1 MKKRVLALFLALVMV
16 VTSIPL
22 AGFAA
27 TDRSNTALAEL
38 MAQADDALKNDK
50 NTHTFI
56 VQVKDPAAFQ
66 NSIRQNRNAS
76 QKNDRGGYQ
85 GSINRIID
93 ARIASQDR
101 VLDAILGTEKYDSKQ
116 KSGYAAFFTAGNT
129 GRKTIKTYNNRN
141 DIRRYKAVINGFS
154 IKMTYAEA
162 KRVAALPNVERV
174 SLSLDYKITPS
185 MHYSREIVKS
195 QIANNRG
202 YDGKGRVVAILDT
215 GIDLLHSDLRLDDG
229 ADKWV
234 KYSEEKMNDIIKEN
248 RLMGK
253 FGNLKVPYI
262 YNYADKNFVMVTEGK
277 NHGQHI
283 AGTIAG
289 NGHKKEGPVD
299 EQGVVGIVPNAQIL
313 AMRVF
318 GAEQDLTGTDIYVNA
333 IDDAVLLGADSINMS
348 LGSYSGP
355 AKGDAVMD
363 VAVDNANKAGSIVV
377 FAGGNDG
384 FAMSGIGETGPE
396 MLDYATLGSPGA
408 SNNVLTVA
416 SYNNSNLIQDPYK
429 VKIDGKEYE
438 SYPSSPFTKGTFDF
452 TKEFEV
458 VDCGLGIIN
467 PEKNINDFEGIDI
480 SGKIALIQRGDDSFA
495 NKIKNAT
502 DNGAIAVIMGNNSYD
517 GAGRPFTMDLGDF
530 TPAIP
535 AVLIHLD
542 EYNAVKKNV
551 ADGKKAQIISLGKKY
566 YDAPH
571 SGKIS
576 DFSSWGPTPDLG
588 LKPEI
593 TAPGGDIRSIDN
605 TANYKGNTYTYM
617 SGTSMATP
625 HVTGGIAAVNAM
637 LKNHPEIK
645 FTTEQ
650 KSALIKAILMNTA
663 TAIEVPGSDGKL
675 YSVRLQG
682 AGLMDLDRATNPNIV
697 TIVDAKSGSSSFN
710 EPKVEL
716 KQITETKLPLNL
728 DIKNYTDKEVKYDVT
743 YVVQTDFLKEDGT
756 LSQDTKT
763 YKPHEIA
770 KGSLDSVTVS
780 ANGNVNFEKTIDFSN
795 GTLPTNFPKGYFVD
809 AFVIFTPSTKGYPV
823 LSVPVLAFK
832 GNWEEEVPIFE
843 EYIDK
848 FDLENKRP
856 YWVEHDFTTID
867 NGNKVLDKDKL
878 NDYIGDGID
887 ATMLISNVGNKI
899 SRALQI
905 DTIGRNIE
913 TREFTD
919 NFAFSPNGDS
929 IQDAVTFKGV
939 FLRNYSDFKIEILDE
954 NDNVI
959 KTISNVYRSDGR
971 KTAGTVNMDPENY
984 SKSRS
989 EGQWTWDGTNEAGVK
1004 VAEGNYK
1011 FKVSARINDNENAK
1025 PQSIVRD
1032 IKVDNTKPVVTDFGT
1047 SQGKISAKVEDG
1059 GSGVQTVLLI
1069 YAGKDNAGNT
1079 TTEYRELILENGLYS
1094 IPYDQA
1100 INLNTAYVRAF
1111 DWAGNITDVHFTDVK
1126 NIGKVNIVKVNEA
1139 DATDIPSNEVEI
1151 YAVNDKGETVGD
1163 PLDANNLSAGKYKAV
1178 LKDYPAGYEV
1188 TIEPETFEIKEDA
1201 KEAEVKVNFKK
1212 IANTNEYGKLQVT
1225 LKFPAD
1231 YNGNIRLV
1239 AVDKDGK
1246 EYALEKQT
1254 SFDIFSYGAKLP
1266 AGDYTINAI
1275 GEGSDTVQVIGPTN
1289 VRVEPQGSHYITLQV
1304 VFVGS
1309 LAIPIYVVSKDKDAI
1324 EKFIDPGDIEVKNYD
1339 DGSQDTI
1346 IKNID
1351 KYFTIIHKQTGME
1364 LKDMK
1369 VDIIDTINTA
1379 YRSYYDVDENS
1390 EYKEI
1395 DFKIPAPAGDY
1406 IVEVK
1411 NRDFEKYL
1419 ILNDS
1424 IDTKSVPWEKS
1435 NEQANLK
1442 GAEILVKDP
1451 SVNGT
1456 ITVTQEIVGTD
1467 EKPANIVEVYDS
1479 KGRLIEPTGKLTW
1492 ENLKED
1498 DYTVVTYAKDGV
1510 TPETKSTV
1518 VSIYPDHENEKVH
1531 FRYSD
1536 LNALPH
1542 PRKASLAIGVYGDAI
1557 PSDGEIKF
1565 VLTPIKEGKEAKT
1578 ITLTAKD
1585 LKTPF
1590 QEVIEQGGYN
1600 VEVVLP
1606 VGYDLG
1612 AFYFSGADFN
1622 DIIGK
1627 FTDNRTKVDLTLEGG
1642 FIEFEISLSK
1652 REKILNSVEIK
1663 SEGLPDGKMVKY
1675 TLTNTA
1681 GEEFTSVN
1689 GIFRGLEAGE
1699 YKLTVEA
1706 PAGYKVVTAPE
1717 KINVADGKTTNIIVP
1732 FETSELA
1739 KTADN
1744 KVEKRDLKAE
1754 VNKEKDVKASDA
1766 YKYASK
1772 DLQKAYDQ
1780 ALKAAKAALE
1790 DEQVTQAE
1798 VYKKLNELLAAK
1810 GALNGVKPEEPGTTP
1825 EEPGTTPD
1833 EPGTKP
1839 ENPEEPIVP
1848 GPVPP
1853 IGGGWRY
1860 PQIPFR
1866 NNLTETTDTTKKET
1880 KPVTSGSK
1888 YGLEI
1893 PAPYLSPK
1901 FTDVPADLNAAVE
1914 YLATRGIMVGT
1925 SETTFSPKSSMT
1937 RAMVVATLYRISADK
1952 NFTKVDKP
1960 FTDVKSSDWFYE
1972 AVLWAKENGIVAGY
1986 DEGDFRPN
1994 KNVSRQEFAVIIMK
2008 FLKDHGINMPM
2019 VEEFKYSDEKD
2030 IPAWSKDAVEL
2041 MKKVGLIEGKD
2052 EENYKPYGEYTRGEL
2067 AETLYKLIQF
2077 ATK

>member
-1 MKKRVLALFLALVMV
+1 MKKRLLALFLALIMV

-27 TDRSNTALAEL
+27 TGRSNTALAEL
-38 MAQADDALKNDK
+38 MAQADDALKDDK
-50 NTHTFI
+50 EVHTFI

-66 NSIRQNRNAS
+66 TSRRNSRSTS
-76 QKNDRGGYQ
+76 QKNERGGYRD
-85 GSINRIID
+85 SLNRIVD

-101 VLDAILGTEKYDSKQ
+101 VLDEILGTNNISKKKLKGMFSTFSRNQ
-116 KSGYAAFFTAGNT
+116 TP
-129 GRKTIKTYNNRN
+129 RKTVTTYNNRN
-141 DIRRYKAVINGFS
+141 EIRHYKAVINGFS
-154 IKMTYAEA
+154 LRMTYEEA
-162 KRVAALPNVERV
+162 KRVATLDNVERV
-174 SLSLDYKITPS
+174 SLSLNYKITPS

-195 QIANNRG
+195 QLANNKG

-215 GIDLLHSDLRLDDG
+215 GIDLLHPDLRLDEG
-229 ADKWV
+229 AEKWV
-234 KYSEEKMNDIIKEN
+234 TYTEDKMNDTIKTN

-262 YNYADKNFVMVTEGK
+262 YNYADKNFVMASEK
-277 NHGQHI
+277 ANHGQHI

-289 NGHKKEGPVD
+289 NGLKKDGPVD

-318 GAEQDLTGTDIYVNA
+318 GAGEGLTGTDIYVNA

-384 FAMSGIGETGPE
+384 FAMSGIGETGPD

-408 SNNVLTVA
+408 SKNVFTVA
-416 SYNNSNLIQDPYK
+416 SYNNSHIIEDRFY
-429 VKIDGKEYE
+429 ISIGGKEYI
-438 SYPSSPFTKGTFDF
+438 SYPSDPFVQGSFELK
-452 TKEFEV
+452 KEYEI

-467 PEKNINDFEGIDI
+467 PKENINNFEGKELA
-480 SGKIALIQRGDDSFA
+480 GKIALIQRGGGTFYE
-495 NKIKNAT
+495 KISNAT
-502 DNGAIAVIMGNNSYD
+502 DKGAIAVIMGNNSDD
-517 GAGRPFTMDLGDF
+517 GAGRQFTMSLDDKPEIPAFFVHLGDYE
-530 TPAIP
+530 AI
-535 AVLIHLD
+535 
-542 EYNAVKKNV
+542 KKVTNE
-551 ADGKKAQIISLGKKY
+551 KASITQLGKAFY
-566 YDAPH
+566 ESPDA
-571 SGKIS
+571 GRIS

-637 LKNHPEIK
+637 LKNHPEIT
-645 FTTEQ
+645 FATDQ

-663 TAIEVPGSDGKL
+663 TLIQVPGAGGQL
-675 YSVRLQG
+675 FSVRLQG
-682 AGLMDLDRATNPNIV
+682 AGLMDLDHATNPNVV

-728 DIKNYTDKEVKYDVT
+728 NLKNYTKEEVTYDVT
-743 YVVQTDFLKEDGT
+743 YVVQTDLLKEDGT

-763 YKPHEIA
+763 YKPFEIER
-770 KGSLDSVTVS
+770 GSLGNVTVS
-780 ANGNVNFEKTIDFSN
+780 ANKTANFAKTIEFVEGD
-795 GTLPTNFPKGYFVD
+795 LKDKFPSGYFVD
-809 AFVIFTPSTKGYPV
+809 AFVTFTPRNGDYPN

-832 GNWEEEVPIFE
+832 GNWETDVPIFE
-843 EYIDK
+843 NYIDTFK
-848 FDLENKRP
+848 LEEKRP
-856 YWVEHDFTTID
+856 YWVEQDFTKLEND
-867 NGNKVLDKDKL
+867 KVVLDREKL
-878 NDYIGDGID
+878 DNFIGDEID
-887 ATMLISNVGNKI
+887 ATMLVSNVGDKI

-919 NFAFSPNGDS
+919 NFAFSPNGDN

-954 NDNVI
+954 NNNVI

-971 KTAGTVNMDPENY
+971 KTAGTVNMQGDYN
-984 SKSRS
+984 KSIS
-989 EGQWTWDGTNEAGVK
+989 DGQWTWDGTNEAGVK

-1032 IKVDNTKPVVTDFGT
+1032 IKVDNTKPVATDLAST
-1047 SQGKISAKVEDG
+1047 YANGKTIISINAKDT
-1059 GSGVQTVLLI
+1059 GSEIQTVLLI
-1069 YAGKDNAGNT
+1069 SKGQDKDGNEETYIDPLEDEGNGK
-1079 TTEYRELILENGLYS
+1079 YS
-1094 IPYDQA
+1094 VEFEGQ
-1100 INLNTAYVRAF
+1100 INLDGAYVRAF
-1111 DWAGNITDVHFTDVK
+1111 DWAGNTTDVHFTDVK
-1126 NIGKVNIVKVNEA
+1126 NIGKVEIVKVNEA
-1139 DATDIPSNEVEI
+1139 DATDIPTNEVVI

-1163 PLDANNLSAGKYKAV
+1163 PLDANNLPAGKYKAV
-1178 LKDYPAGYEV
+1178 MKDYPAGYEV
-1188 TIEPETFEIKEDA
+1188 TIDPETFEITEDV
-1201 KEAEVKVNFKK
+1201 KEATVTVKFEK
-1212 IANTNEYGKLQVT
+1212 IADTNEYGKLQVN
-1225 LKFPAD
+1225 LNFPGD

-1246 EYALEKQT
+1246 EYALEKET
-1254 SFDIFSYGAKLP
+1254 SFGMFSYGTKLP
-1266 AGDYTINAI
+1266 AGDYTIKVI
-1275 GEGSDTVQVIGPTN
+1275 GEGSGDVQVIGPTN
-1289 VRVEPQGSHYITLQV
+1289 VRILPQGNHEITLQV
-1304 VFVGS
+1304 AFVGS
-1309 LAIPIYVVSKDKDAI
+1309 FTIPIYVVSTDKDAI
-1324 EKFIDPGDIEVKNYD
+1324 ENFIDPEDIEVVPYEGGED
-1339 DGSQDTI
+1339 I
-1346 IKNID
+1346 VIKNID
-1351 KYFTIIHKQTGME
+1351 KYFTIIHKATGQE
-1364 LKDMK
+1364 LKDMNVNI
-1369 VDIIDTINTA
+1369 VDKINTA
-1379 YRSYYDVDENS
+1379 FRVYYDVDENS

-1419 ILNDS
+1419 ILNSS
-1424 IDTKSVPWEKS
+1424 IDTKSVPWK
-1435 NEQANLK
+1435 NANDNFK
-1442 GAEILVKDP
+1442 GAKIIVKDP
-1451 SVNGT
+1451 YVYGT

-1467 EKPANIVEVYDS
+1467 EKPTNPVEVYDS
-1479 KGRLIEPTGKLTW
+1479 MGRLVQPTGELTW
-1492 ENLKED
+1492 TGLKED

-1518 VSIYPDHENEKVH
+1518 VSIYAENESEEVH

-1536 LNALPH
+1536 LNELPN
-1542 PRKASLAIGVYGDAI
+1542 PRKASLAIGVYGDEI
-1557 PSDGEIKF
+1557 PSDGIIKF
-1565 VLTPIKEGKEAKT
+1565 ILTPIKEGKEVKT

-1590 QEVIEQGGYN
+1590 QEVIEQGGYH

-1606 VGYDLG
+1606 QGYDLD
-1612 AFYFSGADFN
+1612 AFFFSGADFN
-1622 DIIGK
+1622 DISDR

-1642 FIEFEISLSK
+1642 FIEFEISLAK
-1652 REKILNSVEIK
+1652 RDKILNSVEIK
-1663 SEGLPDGKMVKY
+1663 STGLPEGKMVKY
-1675 TLTNTA
+1675 TLSKD
-1681 GEEFTSVN
+1681 GKEFTSVN

-1699 YKLTVEA
+1699 YTLTVEA
-1706 PAGYKVVTAPE
+1706 PDGYKVVNAPE
-1717 KINVADGKTTNIIVP
+1717 KINVFEGETTNVTVP
-1732 FETSELA
+1732 FEP
-1739 KTADN
+1739 
-1744 KVEKRDLKAE
+1744 VEFAPVPDRKIDKRALEAE
-1754 VNKEKDVKASDA
+1754 VNKEDDVKASDT
-1766 YKYASK
+1766 YKYAK
-1772 DLQKAYDQ
+1772 EELQKAYDQ
-1780 ALKAAKAALE
+1780 ALKAAKAVLE
-1790 DEQVTQAE
+1790 GTEATQEMVDEAT
-1798 VYKKLNELLAAK
+1798 KKLVEARE
-1810 GALNGVKPEEPGTTP
+1810 ALNGVKPEEPGTTP
-1825 EEPGTTPD
+1825 EEP
-1833 EPGTKP
+1833 
-1839 ENPEEPIVP
+1839 IVP

-1853 IGGGWRY
+1853 IGGDWRY
-1860 PQIPFR
+1860 PQIPYI
-1866 NNLTETTDTTKKET
+1866 NNFFGTTDTTKKET
-1880 KPVTSGSK
+1880 KPVAPEAK

-1901 FTDVPADLNAAVE
+1901 FTDVPADLATAVE
-1914 YLATRGIMVGT
+1914 FLATRGIMVGT

-1952 NFTKVDKP
+1952 NFTKVEKP

-1986 DEGDFRPN
+1986 EEGDFRPN

-2030 IPAWSKDAVEL
+2030 IPAWSKEAVEL
-2041 MKKVGLIEGKD
+2041 MNKIGLIDGQDDK
-2052 EENYKPYGEYTRGEL
+2052 NYKPYSEYTRGEL

>member
-1 MKKRVLALFLALVMV
+1 MGG
-16 VTSIPL
+16 S
-22 AGFAA
+22 
-27 TDRSNTALAEL
+27 
-38 MAQADDALKNDK
+38 KNSL
-50 NTHTFI
+50 
-56 VQVKDPAAFQ
+56 
-66 NSIRQNRNAS
+66 NSTVNENV
-76 QKNDRGGYQ
+76 
-85 GSINRIID
+85 ID
-93 ARIASQDR
+93 ARLASQDR
-101 VLDAILGTEKYDSKQ
+101 VLDAILGTPAK
-116 KSGYAAFFTAGNT
+116 KSQPIIGQSGFFKVGNA
-129 GRKTIKTYNNRN
+129 GRKTVNTYNNRN
-141 DIRRYKAVINGFS
+141 EIRHYKAVINGFS
-154 IKMTYAEA
+154 LRMTYEEA
-162 KRVAALPNVERV
+162 KKVATLPNVERV

-185 MHYSREIVKS
+185 MHYSRDIVHA
-195 QIANNRG
+195 QDANNKG

-215 GIDLLHSDLRLDDG
+215 GIDLLHPDLRLDDG
-229 ADKWV
+229 AEKWV
-234 KYSEEKMNDIIKEN
+234 TYTEDKMNDTIHTN

-262 YNYADKNFVMVTEGK
+262 YNYADKNFEMASEGA

-289 NGHKKEGPVD
+289 NGLKKDGPVD

-318 GAEQDLTGTDIYVNA
+318 GAGEGLTGTDIYVNA

-384 FAMSGIGETGPE
+384 FAMSGIGETGPD

-408 SNNVLTVA
+408 SKNVFTVA
-416 SYNNSNLIQDPYK
+416 SYNNSNKIDDPYK
-429 VKIDGKEYE
+429 VKVDGKEYDA
-438 SYPSSPFTKGTFDF
+438 YPSSPFEKGTF
-452 TKEFEV
+452 EFEKDLEI
-458 VDCGLGIIN
+458 VDCGLGIID
-467 PEKNINDFEGIDI
+467 PEKNINDFEGKELA
-480 SGKIALIQRGDDSFA
+480 GKIALIQRGETNFA
-495 NKIKNAT
+495 SKIENAT

-517 GAGRPFTMDLGDF
+517 GVGRPFTMDLGEF

-542 EYNAVKKNV
+542 EYNEVKKNV

-566 YDAPH
+566 YETPDA
-571 SGKIS
+571 GKIS

-605 TANYKGNTYTYM
+605 TAKYKGNTYTYM

-637 LKNHPEIK
+637 LKTHPEIK
-645 FTTEQ
+645 FTTDQ

-663 TAIEVPGSDGKL
+663 TLIQVPGANGQL
-675 YSVRLQG
+675 FSVRLQG
-682 AGLMDLDRATNPNIV
+682 AGLMDLDRATNPNVV
-697 TIVDAKSGSSSFN
+697 TIVDAKSDSSSFN

-716 KQITETKLPLNL
+716 KQIQNPELSLNL
-728 DIKNYTDKEVKYDVT
+728 NLKNYTDNNVTYDVT
-743 YVVQTDFLKEDGT
+743 YVVQTDLLKDDGT

-763 YKPHEIA
+763 YKPFEIER
-770 KGSLDSVTVS
+770 GSLGSITVS
-780 ANGNVNFEKTIDFSN
+780 GN
-795 GTLPTNFPKGYFVD
+795 GTANLAQTIGFDEGDLATKFPNGYFVD
-809 AFVIFTPSTKGYPV
+809 AFVTFTPQDGKYPV

-832 GNWEEEVPIFE
+832 GNWETDVPIFE
-843 EYIDK
+843 EYIDRFK
-848 FDLENKRP
+848 LEEKRP
-856 YWVEHDFTTID
+856 YWVEQDFTKIEND
-867 NGNKVLDKDKL
+867 KKVLDREKL
-878 NDYIGDGID
+878 DDFIGDEID
-887 ATMLISNVGNKI
+887 ATMLISNVGDKI

-913 TREFTD
+913 TREFTN

-959 KTISNVYRSDGR
+959 KTISNVYRSEGR

-984 SKSRS
+984 SRS
-989 EGQWTWDGTNEAGVK
+989 NSDGQWTWDGTNETGVK

-1025 PQSIVRD
+1025 PQSIERN
-1032 IKVDNTKPVVTDFGT
+1032 IKVDNTKPVATDLAST
-1047 SQGKISAKVEDG
+1047 YANGKTIISINAKDT
-1059 GSGVQTVLLI
+1059 GSEIQTVLLI
-1069 YAGKDNAGNT
+1069 SKGQDKDGNEVTYIDPLEDEGNGK
-1079 TTEYRELILENGLYS
+1079 YS
-1094 IPYDQA
+1094 VEFEGQ
-1100 INLNTAYVRAF
+1100 INLDGAYVRAF
-1111 DWAGNITDVHFTDVK
+1111 DWAGNTTDVHFTDVK
-1126 NIGKVNIVKVNEA
+1126 NIGKVEIVKVNETEP
-1139 DATDIPSNEVEI
+1139 TDIPTNEVEI
-1151 YAVNDKGETVGD
+1151 YAVNDKGETLGD
-1163 PLDANNLSAGKYKAV
+1163 PLDANNLPVGNYKAV
-1178 LKDYPAGYEV
+1178 MKDYPAGYEV
-1188 TIEPETFEIKEDA
+1188 TIEPETFEITEDA
-1201 KEAEVKVNFKK
+1201 NEATVTVKFENIKD
-1212 IANTNEYGKLQVT
+1212 TNEYGKLQVN
-1225 LKFPAD
+1225 LQFPAD
-1231 YNGNIRLV
+1231 YDGNIRLV

-1246 EYALEKQT
+1246 EYALEKET
-1254 SFDIFSYGAKLP
+1254 SFGMFSYGTKLP
-1266 AGDYTINAI
+1266 AGDYTIKAI
-1275 GEGSDTVQVIGPTN
+1275 GEGSGDVQVIGPTN
-1289 VRVEPQGSHYITLQV
+1289 VRILPQGNHEITLQV
-1304 VFVGS
+1304 AFVGS
-1309 LAIPIYVVSKDKDAI
+1309 FTIPIYVVSTDKDAI
-1324 EKFIDPGDIEVKNYD
+1324 ENFIDPEDIEVVPYEGGED
-1339 DGSQDTI
+1339 I
-1346 IKNID
+1346 VIKNID
-1351 KYFTIIHKQTGME
+1351 KYFTIIHKATGQE
-1364 LKDMK
+1364 LKDMNVNI
-1369 VDIIDTINTA
+1369 VDKINTA
-1379 YRSYYDVDENS
+1379 FRVYYDVDENS

-1419 ILNDS
+1419 ILNSS
-1424 IDTKSVPWEKS
+1424 IETKSVPWK
-1435 NEQANLK
+1435 NANDNFK

-1451 SVNGT
+1451 YVYGT

-1467 EKPANIVEVYDS
+1467 DKPTNPVEVYDS
-1479 KGRLIEPTGKLTW
+1479 MGRLVKPTGELTW
-1492 ENLKED
+1492 TGLKED

-1518 VSIYPDHENEKVH
+1518 VSIYPDNEIEEVH

-1536 LNALPH
+1536 LNELPN
-1542 PRKASLAIGVYGDAI
+1542 PRKASLAIGVYGDEI

-1565 VLTPIKEGKEAKT
+1565 ILTPIKEGKEAKT

-1590 QEVIEQGGYN
+1590 QEVIEQGGYH

-1606 VGYDLG
+1606 QGYDLD
-1612 AFYFSGADFN
+1612 AFFFSGADFN
-1622 DIIGK
+1622 DISDR

-1642 FIEFEISLSK
+1642 FIEFEISLAK

-1663 SEGLPDGKMVKY
+1663 STGLPEGKMVKY
-1675 TLTNTA
+1675 TLSKD
-1681 GEEFTSVN
+1681 GKEFTSVN

-1699 YKLTVEA
+1699 YTLTVEA
-1706 PAGYKVVTAPE
+1706 PDGYKVVNAPE
-1717 KINVADGKTTNIIVP
+1717 KINVVEGETTNVTVP
-1732 FETSELA
+1732 FEP
-1739 KTADN
+1739 
-1744 KVEKRDLKAE
+1744 VEFAPVPDRKIDKRALEAE
-1754 VNKEKDVKASDA
+1754 VNKEKDVKESDA
-1766 YKYASK
+1766 YKYAK
-1772 DLQKAYDQ
+1772 EELQKAYDQ
-1780 ALKAAKAALE
+1780 ALKAAKAVLDGTEATQE
-1790 DEQVTQAE
+1790 MVDEATKRLSDARE
-1798 VYKKLNELLAAK
+1798 
-1810 GALNGVKPEEPGTTP
+1810 ALNGVKPEEPGTTP
-1825 EEPGTTPD
+1825 EEP
-1833 EPGTKP
+1833 EK
-1839 ENPEEPIVP
+1839 PIVP

-1853 IGGGWRY
+1853 IGGDWRY
-1860 PQIPFR
+1860 PQIPYI
-1866 NNLTETTDTTKKET
+1866 NNFFGTTDTAKKET
-1880 KPVTSGSK
+1880 KPVAPEAK

-1901 FTDVPADLNAAVE
+1901 FTDVPADLATAVE
-1914 YLATRGIMVGT
+1914 FLATRGIMVGT

-1952 NFTKVDKP
+1952 NFTKVEKP

-1986 DEGDFRPN
+1986 EEGDFRPN

-2019 VEEFKYSDEKD
+2019 VEEFKYDDEKD
-2030 IPAWSKDAVEL
+2030 IPAWSKEAVEL
-2041 MKKVGLIEGKD
+2041 MKKVGLIEGHDDK
-2052 EENYKPYGEYTRGEL
+2052 NYKPYSEYTRGEL

>member
-1 MKKRVLALFLALVMV
+1 MKKRLLALFLALVMV

-27 TDRSNTALAEL
+27 NSSQTALAEL
-38 MAQADDALKNDK
+38 KAQAEDALKGDNGV
-50 NTHTFI
+50 HTFI

-66 NSIRQNRNAS
+66 NSRRQSRRAQNSTSRNSLNRA
-76 QKNDRGGYQ
+76 
-85 GSINRIID
+85 ID
-93 ARIASQDR
+93 ARLASQDR
-101 VLDAILGTEKYDSKQ
+101 VLDAILGTQGGDFQPRARMST
-116 KSGYAAFFTAGNT
+116 FFSASNA
-129 GRKTIKTYNNRN
+129 GRKTISTHNDRD

-154 IKMTYAEA
+154 LRMTYAEA
-162 KRVAALPNVERV
+162 KRVASLPNVERV

-185 MHYSREIVKS
+185 MKHSRDIVHA
-195 QIANNRG
+195 QLANKKG

-215 GIDLLHSDLRLDDG
+215 GIDLIHPDLRLDDG
-229 ADKWV
+229 AEKWV
-234 KYSEEKMNDIIKEN
+234 KYSEKDMNDAIRNN

-262 YNYADKNFVMVTEGK
+262 YNYADKNFDMATK
-277 NHGQHI
+277 DANHGQHI

-289 NGHKKEGPVD
+289 NGLKKDGPVD

-318 GAEQDLTGTDIYVNA
+318 GAGEGLTGTDVYVSA

-363 VAVDNANKAGSIVV
+363 DAVDNANAAGSIVV

-384 FAMSGIGETGPE
+384 FAMSGIGETGVD

-408 SNNVLTVA
+408 SKNVFTVA
-416 SYNNSNLIQDPYK
+416 SFNNSNIIQDPYK
-429 VKIDGKEYE
+429 VVLGDKEFDAYPSEPYNRSDFEFGKE
-438 SYPSSPFTKGTFDF
+438 FD
-452 TKEFEV
+452 V
-458 VDCGLGIIN
+458 VDCGLGIID
-467 PEKNINDFEGIDI
+467 PKKNIDDFKDKDLN
-480 SGKIALIQRGDDSFA
+480 GKIALIQRGGADFA
-495 NKIKNAT
+495 SKIRNAA
-502 DNGAIAVIMGNNSYD
+502 DKGAIAVIMGNNSD
-517 GAGRPFTMDLGDF
+517 KDAGRPFTMSLGEY
-530 TPAIP
+530 TPTIP
-535 AVLIHLD
+535 SVLIHLS
-542 EYNAVKKNV
+542 EYKEVKDSINN
-551 ADGKKAQIISLGKKY
+551 GKKVAIKSIGKKY

-571 SGKIS
+571 AGKIS
-576 DFSSWGPTPDLG
+576 DFSSWGPTPNLG

-605 TANYKGNTYTYM
+605 TSKYEGKNYTYM

-625 HVTGGIAAVNAM
+625 HVAGGILAVNAM
-637 LKNHPEIK
+637 LKEHPEIK
-645 FTTEQ
+645 FTKEE

-663 TAIEVPGSDGKL
+663 TLIEVPGADGKL
-675 YSVRLQG
+675 FSVRLQG
-682 AGLMDLDRATNPNIV
+682 SGLMDLDRATNPNVV
-697 TIVDAKSGSSSFN
+697 TVVDAKSDSSSFN

-716 KQITETKLPLNL
+716 KQINETKLPINLNL
-728 DIKNYTDKEVKYDVT
+728 RNYTGKEVSYDVT
-743 YVVQTDFLKEDGT
+743 YVVQTDLLKEDGT

-780 ANGNVNFEKTIDFSN
+780 ANRTVNFAKTIDFSN
-795 GTLPTNFPKGYFVD
+795 GDLPTKFPKGYFVD
-809 AFVIFTPSTKGYPV
+809 AFVIFTPKNGDYPV

-832 GNWEEEVPIFE
+832 GNWEEDVAIFE
-843 EYIDK
+843 DYIDTFK
-848 FDLENKRP
+848 LDEKRP
-856 YWVEHDFTTID
+856 FWVEQEFTKLD
-867 NGNKVLDKDKL
+867 NDKKVLDKEKL
-878 NDYIGDGID
+878 DNFIGDEIN
-887 ATMLISNVGNKI
+887 ATMLVSNVGNKI

-913 TREFTD
+913 TREFTG

-929 IQDAVTFKGV
+929 IQDSVTFKGV

-954 NDNVI
+954 SDKII

-971 KTAGTVNMDPENY
+971 KTAGTVNMQGDY
-984 SKSRS
+984 SKSIS
-989 EGQWTWDGTNEAGVK
+989 DGQWTWDGTNEAGVK

-1025 PQSIVRD
+1025 PQSMVRD
-1032 IKVDNTKPVVTDFGT
+1032 IKVDNTKPVATDLVSTYANGKT
-1047 SQGKISAKVEDG
+1047 KISVKASDI
-1059 GSGVQTVLLI
+1059 GSGLQTVILISKGQDKDGKEVTYVDLLE
-1069 YAGKDNAGNT
+1069 ANKNG
-1079 TTEYRELILENGLYS
+1079 EYSVEFDG
-1094 IPYDQA
+1094 Q
-1100 INLNTAYVRAF
+1100 INLDGAYIRAF
-1111 DWAGNITDVHFTDVK
+1111 DWAGNTTDVNFVDVK
-1126 NIGKVNIVKVNEA
+1126 NIGKVNIVKINEA
-1139 DATDIPSNEVEI
+1139 DATDIPTNEVEI
-1151 YAVNDKGETVGD
+1151 YALDKDDKVTGKA
-1163 PLDANNLSAGKYKAV
+1163 LDANNLPVGKYKAV
-1178 LKDYPAGYEV
+1178 MKNYPAGYEV
-1188 TIEPETFEIKEDA
+1188 TIYPEKFEITADA
-1201 KEAEVKVNFKK
+1201 KEATVKVNFKK
-1212 IANTNEYGKLQVT
+1212 IEDTNKYGKLQVT
-1225 LKFPAD
+1225 LNFPAD

-1239 AVDKDGK
+1239 AVDEAGK
-1246 EYALEKQT
+1246 EYALEKET
-1254 SFDIFSYGAKLP
+1254 SWGLFSYGSKLP
-1266 AGDYTINAI
+1266 AGVYNIKAI
-1275 GEGSDTVQVIGPTN
+1275 GEGSDPTVQVIGPT
-1289 VRVEPQGSHYITLQV
+1289 VVEIEPQGSHYITLQV

-1309 LAIPIYVVSKDKDAI
+1309 LAIPIYIVSKDKDAI
-1324 EKFIDPGDIEVKNYD
+1324 EKFIDPADIEVVPF
-1339 DGSQDTI
+1339 DGGEDI
-1346 IKNID
+1346 VIKNID
-1351 KYFTIIHKQTGME
+1351 KYFTIIHKATGQE
-1364 LKDMK
+1364 LKDMNVNIADK
-1369 VDIIDTINTA
+1369 INTA
-1379 YRSYYDVDENS
+1379 FRSFYNVDENS
-1390 EYKEI
+1390 KLKEI
-1395 DFKIPAPAGDY
+1395 DFLIPAPAGDY

-1424 IDTKSVPWEKS
+1424 IETKSVPWEKS
-1435 NEQANLK
+1435 NEKANFK
-1442 GAEILVKDP
+1442 GSEILVKDP

-1510 TPETKSTV
+1510 VPETKSTV
-1518 VSIYPDHENEKVH
+1518 VSIYPDNEMEEVN

-1606 VGYDLG
+1606 EGYDLG
-1612 AFYFSGADFN
+1612 TFHFSGEDFN

-1642 FIEFEISLSK
+1642 FIEFEISLAK
-1652 REKILNSVEIK
+1652 RDKIKNSVEIK
-1663 SEGLPDGKMVKY
+1663 STGLPEDKMVKY
-1675 TLTNTA
+1675 TLANAA
-1681 GEEFTSVN
+1681 GEEFTSVT

-1754 VNKEKDVKASDA
+1754 VNKEKDVKESDA

-1780 ALKAAKAALE
+1780 ALNAAKAALE
-1790 DEQVTQAE
+1790 DDQVTQAE

-1810 GALNGVKPEEPGTTP
+1810 GALNGVKPEEP
-1825 EEPGTTPD
+1825 EKKPD
-1833 EPGTKP
+1833 EPGTTEVPGTKQ
-1839 ENPEEPIVP
+1839 ENPEKPIVP

-1853 IGGGWRY
+1853 IGGDWRY
-1860 PQIPFR
+1860 PQIPYI
-1866 NNLTETTDTTKKET
+1866 NNFFGTTDTAKKET
-1880 KPVTSGSK
+1880 KPAAPEAK

-1893 PAPYLSPK
+1893 AEPYLNPK
-1901 FTDVPADLNAAVE
+1901 FTDVPAELKSAVE

-1925 SETTFSPKSSMT
+1925 SEDKFSPKSSMT

-1952 NFTKVDKP
+1952 NFTKVEKA

-1972 AVLWAKENGIVAGY
+1972 AVLWAKEKGIVAGY
-1986 DEGDFRPN
+1986 EEGDFRPN

-2019 VEEFKYSDEKD
+2019 VEEFKYSDEKE
-2030 IPAWSKDAVEL
+2030 IPEWSKDAVEL
-2041 MKKVGLIEGKD
+2041 MKKVGLIGGKD
-2052 EENYKPYGEYTRGEL
+2052 DENYKPYGEYSRGEL

>member
-1 MKKRVLALFLALVMV
+1 MKKRLLALFLALIMV

-27 TDRSNTALAEL
+27 TGRSNTAFAEL
-38 MAQADDALKNDK
+38 MAQAEEALKDDK
-50 NTHTFI
+50 GEHTFI
-56 VQVKDPAAFQ
+56 VQVKDPSAFS
-66 NSIRQNRNAS
+66 NSRRNSRSAS
-76 QKNDRGGYQ
+76 QKNEWGG
-85 GSINRIID
+85 SKNSLNSTVNENVID
-93 ARIASQDR
+93 ARLASQDR
-101 VLDAILGTEKYDSKQ
+101 LLDEILGTNNISKKQSRSMFSTFSQKQTSEKIV
-116 KSGYAAFFTAGNT
+116 T
-129 GRKTIKTYNNRN
+129 TYNNRN
-141 DIRRYKAVINGFS
+141 DIRHYRAVINGFS
-154 IKMTYAEA
+154 LKMTYAEA
-162 KRVAALPNVERV
+162 KRVATLPNVERV

-185 MHYSREIVKS
+185 MHYSRDIVHA
-195 QIANNRG
+195 QDANNKG

-215 GIDLLHSDLRLDDG
+215 GIDLLHPDLRLDDG
-229 ADKWV
+229 AEKWV
-234 KYSEEKMNDIIKEN
+234 TYTEDKMNETIYNN

-262 YNYADKNFVMVTEGK
+262 YNYADKNFEMASEGA

-289 NGHKKEGPVD
+289 NGLKKDGPVD

-318 GAEQDLTGTDIYVNA
+318 GAGEGLTGTDIYVNA

-384 FAMSGIGETGPE
+384 FAMSGIGETGPD

-408 SNNVLTVA
+408 SKNVFTVA
-416 SYNNSNLIQDPYK
+416 SYNNSNKIDDPYK
-429 VKIDGKEYE
+429 VKVDGKEYDA
-438 SYPSSPFTKGTFDF
+438 YPSSPFEKGTFDF

-458 VDCGLGIIN
+458 VDCGLGIID
-467 PEKNINDFEGIDI
+467 PEKNINDFKGIDV
-480 SGKIALIQRGDDSFA
+480 SGKIALIQRGETNFA
-495 NKIKNAT
+495 SKIQNAT

-517 GAGRPFTMDLGDF
+517 GVGRPFTMDLGEF

-542 EYNAVKKNV
+542 EYNEVKKNV

-566 YDAPH
+566 YETPDA
-571 SGKIS
+571 GKIS

-645 FTTEQ
+645 FAPDQ
-650 KSALIKAILMNTA
+650 RSALIKAILMNTA
-663 TAIEVPGSDGKL
+663 TLIQVPGEGGQL
-675 YSVRLQG
+675 FSVRLQG
-682 AGLMDLDRATNPNIV
+682 AGLMDLDRATNPNVV
-697 TIVDAKSGSSSFN
+697 TIVDAKSDSSSFN

-716 KQITETKLPLNL
+716 KQIQNPELPLNL
-728 DIKNYTDKEVKYDVT
+728 NLKNYTDNNVTYDVT
-743 YVVQTDFLKEDGT
+743 YVVQTDLLKEDGT

-763 YKPHEIA
+763 YKPFEIER
-770 KGSLDSVTVS
+770 GSLGSITVS
-780 ANGNVNFEKTIDFSN
+780 DN
-795 GTLPTNFPKGYFVD
+795 GTANLEQTIGFDEGDLATKFPNGYFVD
-809 AFVIFTPSTKGYPV
+809 AFVIFTPQDGKYPV

-832 GNWEEEVPIFE
+832 GNWETDVPIFE
-843 EYIDK
+843 NYIDTFK
-848 FDLENKRP
+848 LEEKRP
-856 YWVEHDFTTID
+856 YWVEQDFTKIEND
-867 NGNKVLDKDKL
+867 KKVLDREKL
-878 NDYIGDGID
+878 DDFIGDEID
-887 ATMLISNVGNKI
+887 ATMLISNVGDKI

-959 KTISNVYRSDGR
+959 KTISNVYRSEGR

-984 SKSRS
+984 SRS
-989 EGQWTWDGTNEAGVK
+989 NSDGQWTWDGTNETGVK

-1032 IKVDNTKPVVTDFGT
+1032 IKVDNTKPVATDLAST
-1047 SQGKISAKVEDG
+1047 YANGKTIISINAEDT
-1059 GSGVQTVLLI
+1059 GSGIQTVLLI
-1069 YAGKDNAGNT
+1069 SKGQDKDGNEVTYIDPFEDEGNGK
-1079 TTEYRELILENGLYS
+1079 YS
-1094 IPYDQA
+1094 VEFEEQ
-1100 INLNTAYVRAF
+1100 INLDGAYVRTF

-1126 NIGKVNIVKVNEA
+1126 NIGKVEIVKVNETEP
-1139 DATDIPSNEVEI
+1139 TDIPTNEVEI

-1163 PLDANNLSAGKYKAV
+1163 PLDANNLPAGNYKAV
-1178 LKDYPAGYEV
+1178 MKDYPAGYEV
-1188 TIEPETFEIKEDA
+1188 TIEPETFEIAADA
-1201 KEAEVKVNFKK
+1201 KEATVTVKFEK
-1212 IANTNEYGKLQVT
+1212 IKDTNEYGKLQVN
-1225 LKFPAD
+1225 LNFPGD

-1246 EYALEKQT
+1246 EYALEKET
-1254 SFDIFSYGAKLP
+1254 SFGMFSYGAKLP
-1266 AGDYTINAI
+1266 AGDYTIKAI
-1275 GEGSDTVQVIGPTN
+1275 GEGTDDVQVIGPTN
-1289 VRVEPQGSHYITLQV
+1289 VRILPQGNHEITLQV
-1304 VFVGS
+1304 AFVGS
-1309 LAIPIYVVSKDKDAI
+1309 FTIPIYVVSTDKDAI
-1324 EKFIDPGDIEVKNYD
+1324 ENFIDPEDIEVVTYEGGED
-1339 DGSQDTI
+1339 I
-1346 IKNID
+1346 VIKNID
-1351 KYFTIIHKQTGME
+1351 KYFTIIHKATGQE
-1364 LKDMK
+1364 LKDMN
-1369 VDIIDTINTA
+1369 VNIVDTINTA
-1379 YRSYYDVDENS
+1379 YRVWYDVDENS
-1390 EYKEI
+1390 ESKEI

-1419 ILNDS
+1419 ILNSS
-1424 IDTKSVPWEKS
+1424 IDTKAVPWDYADD
-1435 NEQANLK
+1435 NFK
-1442 GAEILVKDP
+1442 GSEIILKDP

-1479 KGRLIEPTGKLTW
+1479 KGRLIDPTGKLTW
-1492 ENLKED
+1492 TGLKQD

-1510 TPETKSTV
+1510 VPETKSV
-1518 VSIYPDHENEKVH
+1518 KVRIYKGKEMEEVH

-1536 LNALPH
+1536 LNELPH
-1542 PRKASLAIGVYGDAI
+1542 SRKASLAIGVYGDAI
-1557 PSDGEIKF
+1557 PSDKEIKF
-1565 VLTPIKEGKEAKT
+1565 ILTPIKEGKEAT
-1578 ITLTAKD
+1578 EITLTAED
-1585 LKTPF
+1585 LKSPV
-1590 QEVIEQGGYN
+1590 QKVIEQGGYH

-1606 VGYDLG
+1606 EGYDLD

-1622 DIIGK
+1622 DISDK

-1642 FIEFEISLSK
+1642 FIEFEISLAK
-1652 REKILNSVEIK
+1652 RDKIKNSVEIK
-1663 SEGLPDGKMVKY
+1663 STGLPDGKMVKY
-1675 TLTNTA
+1675 TLTNAA

-1689 GIFRGLEAGE
+1689 GIFRGLKSGE
-1699 YKLTVEA
+1699 YTLTVEA
-1706 PAGYKVVTAPE
+1706 PEGYKVVTAPE
-1717 KINVADGKTTNIIVP
+1717 KINVTDGKTTNIIVP
-1732 FETSELA
+1732 FETSELS

-1744 KVEKRDLKAE
+1744 KVEKRDLQAE
-1754 VNKEKDVKASDA
+1754 VNKEENVKSSDA
-1766 YKYASK
+1766 YKYA
-1772 DLQKAYDQ
+1772 DEELQKAYDQ
-1780 ALKAAKAALE
+1780 VLEAAKAALE
-1790 DEQVTQAE
+1790 DDKVTQAE

-1825 EEPGTTPD
+1825 EEPGTTPE
-1833 EPGTKP
+1833 EPEK
-1839 ENPEEPIVP
+1839 PIVP

-1853 IGGGWRY
+1853 IGGDWRY
-1860 PQIPFR
+1860 PQIPYI
-1866 NNLTETTDTTKKET
+1866 NNFFGTTDTAKKET
-1880 KPVTSGSK
+1880 KPVAPESK

-1901 FTDVPADLNAAVE
+1901 FTDVPADLATAVE
-1914 YLATRGIMVGT
+1914 FLATRGIMVGT

-1952 NFTKVDKP
+1952 NFTKVEKP

-1986 DEGDFRPN
+1986 EEGDFRPN
-1994 KNVSRQEFAVIIMK
+1994 KNVSRQEFAMIIMK
-2008 FLKDHGINMPM
+2008 FLKDHGINMPI

-2030 IPAWSKDAVEL
+2030 IPAWSKEAVEL
-2041 MKKVGLIEGKD
+2041 MKKVGLIDGQDDK
-2052 EENYKPYGEYTRGEL
+2052 NYKPYSEYTRGEL

>member
-1 MKKRVLALFLALVMV
+1 MKKRLLALFLALIMV

-27 TDRSNTALAEL
+27 TGRSNTALSEL

-50 NTHTFI
+50 EVHTFI

-66 NSIRQNRNAS
+66 TSRRNSRSTS
-76 QKNDRGGYQ
+76 QKNERGGYRD
-85 GSINRIID
+85 SLNRIVD

-101 VLDAILGTEKYDSKQ
+101 VLDEILGTNNISKKKLKGMFSTFSRNQ
-116 KSGYAAFFTAGNT
+116 TP
-129 GRKTIKTYNNRN
+129 RKTVSTYNNRN
-141 DIRRYKAVINGFS
+141 EIRHYKAVINGFS
-154 IKMTYAEA
+154 LRMTYEEA
-162 KRVAALPNVERV
+162 KKVATLDNVERV
-174 SLSLDYKITPS
+174 SLSLNYKITPS
-185 MHYSREIVKS
+185 MHYSRDIVHA
-195 QIANNRG
+195 QDANKKG

-215 GIDLLHSDLRLDDG
+215 GIDLLHPDLRLDDG
-229 ADKWV
+229 AENWV
-234 KYSEEKMNDIIKEN
+234 TYTEDKMNDTIHTN

-262 YNYADKNFVMVTEGK
+262 YNYADKNFEMASEGA

-289 NGHKKEGPVD
+289 NGLKKDGPVD

-318 GAEQDLTGTDIYVNA
+318 GAGEGLTGTDIYVNA

-384 FAMSGIGETGPE
+384 FAMSGIGETGPD

-408 SNNVLTVA
+408 SKNVFTVA
-416 SYNNSNLIQDPYK
+416 SYNNSNKIDDPYK
-429 VKIDGKEYE
+429 VKIDGKEYDA
-438 SYPSSPFTKGTFDF
+438 YPSSPFEKGTFDF

-458 VDCGLGIIN
+458 VDCGLGIID
-467 PEKNINDFEGIDI
+467 PKKNINDFEGKELN
-480 SGKIALIQRGDDSFA
+480 GKIALIQRGETNFA
-495 NKIKNAT
+495 SKIENAT
-502 DNGAIAVIMGNNSYD
+502 DKGAIAVIMGNNSYD
-517 GAGRPFTMDLGDF
+517 GVGRPFTMDLGDF

-542 EYNAVKKNV
+542 EYNEVKKNV

-566 YDAPH
+566 YETPDA
-571 SGKIS
+571 GKIS

-637 LKNHPEIK
+637 LKTHTEIT
-645 FTTEQ
+645 FATDQ

-663 TAIEVPGSDGKL
+663 TLIQVPGAGGQL
-675 YSVRLQG
+675 FSVRLQG
-682 AGLMDLDRATNPNIV
+682 AGLMDLDRATNPNVV
-697 TIVDAKSGSSSFN
+697 TIVDGKSGSSSYN

-716 KQITETKLPLNL
+716 KQIQETKLPLNL
-728 DIKNYTDKEVKYDVT
+728 NLKNYTDNNVTYDVT
-743 YVVQTDFLKEDGT
+743 YVVQTDLLKDDGT

-763 YKPHEIA
+763 YKPFEIER
-770 KGSLDSVTVS
+770 GSLGSITVS
-780 ANGNVNFEKTIDFSN
+780 GN
-795 GTLPTNFPKGYFVD
+795 GTANLAQTIGFDEGDLATKFPKGYFVD
-809 AFVIFTPSTKGYPV
+809 AFVIFTPQDGKYPV

-832 GNWEEEVPIFE
+832 GNWETDVPIFE
-843 EYIDK
+843 NYIDTFK
-848 FDLENKRP
+848 LEEKRP
-856 YWVEHDFTTID
+856 YWVEQDFTKIEND
-867 NGNKVLDKDKL
+867 KKVLDREKL
-878 NDYIGDGID
+878 DDFIGDEID
-887 ATMLISNVGNKI
+887 ATMLISNVGDKI

-913 TREFTD
+913 TREFTN

-984 SKSRS
+984 SRS
-989 EGQWTWDGTNEAGVK
+989 NSDGQWTWDGTNEAGVK

-1011 FKVSARINDNENAK
+1011 FKVSARINDNEKAT
-1025 PQSIVRD
+1025 PQSMVRG

-1111 DWAGNITDVHFTDVK
+1111 DWAGNTTDVHFTDVK
-1126 NIGKVNIVKVNEA
+1126 NIGKVEIVKVNEA

-1163 PLDANNLSAGKYKAV
+1163 PLDANNLPAGKYKAV
-1178 LKDYPAGYEV
+1178 MKNYPAGYEV
-1188 TIEPETFEIKEDA
+1188 TIDPETFEITETDTEKT
-1201 KEAEVKVNFKK
+1201 VKVNFKK

-1225 LKFPAD
+1225 LNFPAD

-1246 EYALEKQT
+1246 EYALEKET
-1254 SFDIFSYGAKLP
+1254 SFGMFSYGAKLP
-1266 AGDYTINAI
+1266 AGDYTIKAI
-1275 GEGSDTVQVIGPTN
+1275 GEGSDPVQVIGPTN
-1289 VRVEPQGSHYITLQV
+1289 VRIEPQGSHYITLQV
-1304 VFVGS
+1304 AFVGS
-1309 LAIPIYVVSKDKDAI
+1309 FAIPIYVVSTDKDAI
-1324 EKFIDPGDIEVKNYD
+1324 EKFIDPEDIEVVTYD
-1339 DGSQDTI
+1339 DGSQDTK

-1364 LKDMK
+1364 LKDMN
-1369 VDIIDTINTA
+1369 VDIIDKINTA
-1379 YRSYYDVDENS
+1379 YRTFYDVDENS

-1424 IDTKSVPWEKS
+1424 IDTRSVPWKNS
-1435 NEQANLK
+1435 NDNFK

-1479 KGRLIEPTGKLTW
+1479 MGRLIEPTGKLTW
-1492 ENLKED
+1492 AGLKED

-1518 VSIYPDHENEKVH
+1518 VSIYPGNEMEEVH

-1536 LNALPH
+1536 LNELPH

-1557 PSDGEIKF
+1557 PSDKEIKF
-1565 VLTPIKEGKEAKT
+1565 ILTPIKEGKEAT
-1578 ITLTAKD
+1578 EITLTAED
-1585 LKTPF
+1585 LKSPV
-1590 QEVIEQGGYN
+1590 QKVIEQGGYH

-1606 VGYDLG
+1606 EGYDLD

-1622 DIIGK
+1622 DISDR

-1642 FIEFEISLSK
+1642 FIEFEISLAK
-1652 REKILNSVEIK
+1652 REKIKNSVEIK
-1663 SEGLPDGKMVKY
+1663 STGLPDGKMVKY
-1675 TLTNTA
+1675 TLTNAA

-1689 GIFRGLEAGE
+1689 GIFRGLKSGE
-1699 YKLTVEA
+1699 YTLTVEA
-1706 PAGYKVVTAPE
+1706 PEGYKVVTAPE

-1754 VNKEKDVKASDA
+1754 VNKEEDVKASDA
-1766 YKYASK
+1766 YKYASE

-1810 GALNGVKPEEPGTTP
+1810 DALNGVKPEEPGTTP
-1825 EEPGTTPD
+1825 EEPGT
-1833 EPGTKP
+1833 KP
-1839 ENPEEPIVP
+1839 ENPEKPIVP

-1853 IGGGWRY
+1853 IGGDWRY
-1860 PQIPFR
+1860 PQIPYI
-1866 NNLTETTDTTKKET
+1866 NNFFGTTDTAKKET
-1880 KPVTSGSK
+1880 KPVAPEAK

-1901 FTDVPADLNAAVE
+1901 FTDVPADLSAAVE
-1914 YLATRGIMVGT
+1914 FLATRGIMVGT

-1952 NFTKVDKP
+1952 NFTKVEKP

-1986 DEGDFRPN
+1986 EEGDFRPN

-2030 IPAWSKDAVEL
+2030 IPTWSKEAVEL
-2041 MKKVGLIEGKD
+2041 MKRIGLIEGQDDK
-2052 EENYKPYGEYTRGEL
+2052 NYKPYSEYTRGEL
-2067 AETLYKLIQF
+2067 AETLYKLIKF
-2077 ATK
+2077 AMK

>member
-1 MKKRVLALFLALVMV
+1 MKKRLLALFLALVMV

-27 TDRSNTALAEL
+27 NSSQTALAKL
-38 MAQADDALKNDK
+38 KAQAEDALKGDNGV
-50 NTHTFI
+50 HTFI

-66 NSIRQNRNAS
+66 NSRRQSRRAQNSTSRNSLNRAV
-76 QKNDRGGYQ
+76 
-85 GSINRIID
+85 D
-93 ARIASQDR
+93 ARLASQDR
-101 VLDAILGTEKYDSKQ
+101 VLDAILGTQGGDFQPRARMS
-116 KSGYAAFFTAGNT
+116 SFFSASNA
-129 GRKTIKTYNNRN
+129 GRKIISTHN
-141 DIRRYKAVINGFS
+141 DRDEIRRYKAVINGFS
-154 IKMTYAEA
+154 LRMTYAEA

-185 MHYSREIVKS
+185 MHYSREIVHA
-195 QIANNRG
+195 QLANKKG

-215 GIDLLHSDLRLDDG
+215 GIDLLHPDLRLDDG
-229 ADKWV
+229 AEDWV
-234 KYSEEKMNDIIKEN
+234 TYTKDRIDEKIQTN

-262 YNYADKNFVMVTEGK
+262 YNYADKNFVMASEK
-277 NHGQHI
+277 ANHGQHI

-289 NGHKKEGPVD
+289 NGLKKDDPVD

-318 GAEQDLTGTDIYVNA
+318 GAGEGLTGTDIYVNA

-384 FAMSGIGETGPE
+384 FSMSGIGETGTD

-408 SNNVLTVA
+408 SKNVFTVA
-416 SYNNSNLIQDPYK
+416 SFNNSHIIEDRFNIS
-429 VKIDGKEYE
+429 IGGKEYT
-438 SYPSSPFTKGTFDF
+438 SYPSGLFVQGSLEYE
-452 TKEFEV
+452 KEYEV

-467 PEKNINDFEGIDI
+467 PKENINDFEGKEVA
-480 SGKIALIQRGDDSFA
+480 GKIALIQRGVTNFA
-495 NKIKNAT
+495 SKIKNAAE
-502 DNGAIAVIMGNNSYD
+502 NGALAVIIGNNSYD
-517 GAGRPFTMDLGDF
+517 GAGRQFTMSLDDKPEIPAFFVHLGDYE
-530 TPAIP
+530 AI
-535 AVLIHLD
+535 
-542 EYNAVKKNV
+542 KKVTNE
-551 ADGKKAQIISLGKKY
+551 KASITQLGKAFY
-566 YDAPH
+566 ESPDA
-571 SGKIS
+571 GRIS

-605 TANYKGNTYTYM
+605 TSEYNGANYVYM

-625 HVTGGIAAVNAM
+625 HVAGGIAAVNAM
-637 LKNHPEIK
+637 LKNHEEIK
-645 FTTEQ
+645 FTKEQ
-650 KSALIKAILMNTA
+650 RSALIKAILMNTA
-663 TAIEVPGSDGKL
+663 TLIQVPGVGGQL
-675 YSVRLQG
+675 FSVRLQG
-682 AGLMDLDRATNPNIV
+682 AGLMDLDHATNPNVV
-697 TIVDAKSGSSSFN
+697 TVVDGKSGSSSFN

-716 KQITETKLPLNL
+716 KQITQTKLPLNL
-728 DIKNYTDKEVKYDVT
+728 NLKNYTDKEVTYDVT
-743 YVVQTDFLKEDGT
+743 YVVQTDLLKEDGT

-763 YKPHEIA
+763 YKPFEIER
-770 KGSLDSVTVS
+770 GSLGSVTVS
-780 ANGNVNFEKTIDFSN
+780 ANKTANFAKTIDFSK
-795 GTLPTNFPKGYFVD
+795 GTLPTNFPNGYFVD
-809 AFVIFTPSTKGYPV
+809 AFVTFTPQDGKYPV

-832 GNWEEEVPIFE
+832 GNWETDVPIFE
-843 EYIDK
+843 NYIDEFK
-848 FDLENKRP
+848 LEEKRP
-856 YWVEHDFTTID
+856 YWVEQDFTKMEND
-867 NGNKVLDKDKL
+867 KKVLDGEKL
-878 NDYIGDGID
+878 DNSIGDDIN
-887 ATMLISNVGNKI
+887 ATMLVSNVGDKI

-913 TREFTD
+913 TREFTN

-954 NDNVI
+954 NNKLI
-959 KTISNVYRSDGR
+959 KTISNVYRSEGR
-971 KTAGTVNMDPENY
+971 KTAGTVNMQGDY
-984 SKSRS
+984 SKSIS
-989 EGQWTWDGTNEAGVK
+989 DGQWTWDGTNEAGVK

-1025 PQSIVRD
+1025 PQSMVRD
-1032 IKVDNTKPVVTDFGT
+1032 IKVDNTKPVVTDLVSKFQNGVT
-1047 SQGKISAKVEDG
+1047 KISVKASDT
-1059 GSGVQTVLLI
+1059 GSKLQTVILI
-1069 YAGKDNAGNT
+1069 SKGQDKDGNEIT
-1079 TTEYRELILENGLYS
+1079 YVDPLVDEKNGEYSVEFKG
-1094 IPYDQA
+1094 Q
-1100 INLNTAYVRAF
+1100 INLDGAYVRAF
-1111 DWAGNITDVHFTDVK
+1111 DWAGNTTDVNFTDVK
-1126 NIGKVNIVKVNEA
+1126 NIGKVNIVKANAEKP
-1139 DATDIPSNEVEI
+1139 TDIPTNEVEI
-1151 YAVNDKGETVGD
+1151 YAVDKDGKITGKALD
-1163 PLDANNLSAGKYKAV
+1163 PNNLPVGKYKAV
-1178 LKDYPAGYEV
+1178 MKNYPAGYEV
-1188 TIEPETFEIKEDA
+1188 TIDPETFEITADA
-1201 KEAEVKVNFKK
+1201 KEVEVKVNFKK
-1212 IANTNEYGKLQVT
+1212 IADTNKYGKLQVT
-1225 LKFPAD
+1225 LNFPGD

-1266 AGDYTINAI
+1266 AGDYTIKAI
-1275 GEGSDTVQVIGPTN
+1275 GEGADNVQVIGPTN
-1289 VRVEPQGSHYITLQV
+1289 VRLEPQGSHYITLQV
-1304 VFVGS
+1304 AFVGS
-1309 LAIPIYVVSKDKDAI
+1309 LAIPIYIVSADKDAI
-1324 EKFIDPGDIEVKNYD
+1324 EKFIDPADIEVVTND

-1351 KYFTIIHKQTGME
+1351 KYFTIIHKATGQE
-1364 LKDMK
+1364 LKDMN
-1369 VDIIDTINTA
+1369 VNIIDTINTA
-1379 YRSYYDVDENS
+1379 LRSFYDIDENS
-1390 EYKEI
+1390 EYKKI
-1395 DFKIPAPAGDY
+1395 DLLIPAPAGDY

-1411 NRDFEKYL
+1411 NRDFEKFL

-1424 IDTKSVPWEKS
+1424 IDTKSVPWKE
-1435 NEQANLK
+1435 ANKNFK
-1442 GAEILVKDP
+1442 GSKILVKDP

-1510 TPETKSTV
+1510 VPETKSTV
-1518 VSIYPDHENEKVH
+1518 VSIYPDHENEKVQ

-1606 VGYDLG
+1606 EGYDLG
-1612 AFYFSGADFN
+1612 AFHFSGEDFN

-1642 FIEFEISLSK
+1642 FIEFELSLAK
-1652 REKILNSVEIK
+1652 RDKILNSVEIK
-1663 SEGLPDGKMVKY
+1663 STGLPEGKMVKY
-1675 TLTNTA
+1675 TLSKD
-1681 GEEFTSVN
+1681 GKEFTSIN
-1689 GIFRGLEAGE
+1689 GIFRGLEAGD

-1744 KVEKRDLKAE
+1744 KVEKRNLKAE
-1754 VNKEKDVKASDA
+1754 VNKEKDVKESDA

-1790 DEQVTQAE
+1790 YDQVTQAE

-1810 GALNGVKPEEPGTTP
+1810 GALNGVKPEEPEKKP
-1825 EEPGTTPD
+1825 DEPGTTP
-1833 EPGTKP
+1833 EVPGTKP
-1839 ENPEEPIVP
+1839 ENPEKPIVP

-1853 IGGGWRY
+1853 IGGDWRY
-1860 PQIPFR
+1860 PQIPYI
-1866 NNLTETTDTTKKET
+1866 NNFFGTTDTAKKET
-1880 KPVTSGSK
+1880 KPAAPEAK

-1893 PAPYLSPK
+1893 PAPYLNPK
-1901 FTDVPADLNAAVE
+1901 FTDVPADLATAVE
-1914 YLATRGIMVGT
+1914 FLATRGIMVGT

-1937 RAMVVATLYRISADK
+1937 RAMVVATLYRISQDK
-1952 NFTKVDKP
+1952 NFTKVEKP

-1986 DEGDFRPN
+1986 EEGDFRPN
-1994 KNVSRQEFAVIIMK
+1994 KNVSRQEFAMIIMK

-2019 VEEFKYSDEKD
+2019 VEEFKYGDEKE

-2041 MKKVGLIEGKD
+2041 MKKIGLIGGKD
-2052 EENYKPYGEYTRGEL
+2052 DENYKPYGEYSRGEL